1 MFNRCQGGVGG
12 VVILT
17 GSLASVVRQAITD
30 TCAPHALEV
39 FDSVSRKDPVHKLQ
53 TDTVKNGAP
62 TYQIAT
68 TNQAPSDY
76 SPQPLAGYDA

>member
-1 MFNRCQGGVGG
+1 M
-12 VVILT
+12 ILT

-39 FDSVSRKDPVHKLQ
+39 FDRVSRKDPSKLQ

-68 TNQAPSDY
+68 TNQAPRDY